1 MSLLKKENWWIWLLL
16 TIFSQGTSQ
25 IVLGALLEVYDKEAW
40 YAKWQNWLIGFLCL
54 FFPAFIMFTVL
65 VIQMLVLSAA
75 KLEIKGKEL
84 YLSPYIWIM
93 GLIIPFIG
101 WGFIIFMLLYLEIGI
116 LIALNKGAGNKF
128 ILK

>member
-16 TIFSQGTSQ
+16 AIFSQGTSS
-25 IVLGALLEVYDKEAW
+25 IVLGALLNVYDKEAW
-40 YAKWQNWLIGFLCL
+40 YAKWQNWLIGSLCF
-54 FFPAFIMFTVL
+54 FFPALIMFAVL

-93 GLIIPFIG
+93 GLIVPFIG
-101 WGFIIFMLLYLEIGI
+101 WALIIFMLLYLEIEI
-116 LIALNKGAGNKF
+116 LVALYKGVGNKF
-128 ILK
+128 VLE